1 MITVLLTNAW
11 LDFKAFRYD
20 TNFFDEAVE
29 MFVDDWIAGK
39 IVWEFEEL
47 NDAFTPEWLEANGYP
62 NEDCETAIY
71 KQTEIVTYVWHWC
84 GETDGDD
91 QIIYGYFVKT
101 APVSE
106 DEWPTLG
113 ICSGISALD
122 DEP

>member
-11 LDFKAFRYD
+11 LDFKALRYD

-29 MFVDDWIAGK
+29 RFVDDWVAGK

-62 NEDCETAIY
+62 TEDCETAIHRE
-71 KQTEIVTYVWHWC
+71 TEIVTYVWHWC

-101 APVSE
+101 APVNE
-106 DEWPTLG
+106 EEWPTLG
-113 ICSGISALD
+113 ICSGILALD
-122 DEP
+122 DEL